1 MKTEIFESYRAFLQR
16 EDKSVNGVSPR
27 FAERFPNY
35 AEMNETNT
43 GCWNCYDCKYCKN
56 CEIGRAHV

>member
-1 MKTEIFESYRAFLQR
+1 MKTEIFKSYKAFMQR
-16 EDKSVNGVSPR
+16 EDKTTNGVSPR

-43 GCWNCYDCKYCKN
+43 G
-56 CEIGRAHV
+56 